1 MTREKGIREMKASRN
16 VKEEAAQRALLLAAT
31 ACHLDAGKA
40 ERFGRPGLHLQR
52 QLRLHQAR
60 VVPPHYLSG
69 FRQGGKNMKPLK
81 NIEQTAELLGI
92 SPWTVRSYVK
102 QGKLHPVRIGRRVL
116 LGEDELERFVGQN
129 QEQAEV
135 KPTTNDNELNPEE
148 RQ

>member
-1 MTREKGIREMKASRN
+1 
-16 VKEEAAQRALLLAAT
+16 
-31 ACHLDAGKA
+31 
-40 ERFGRPGLHLQR
+40 
-52 QLRLHQAR
+52 
-60 VVPPHYLSG
+60 
-69 FRQGGKNMKPLK
+69 MKPLK